1 MKARC
6 KDMIHFVV
14 PVTENGSPAG
24 AKASDKGSE
33 KKTEKK
39 TVKK

>member
-1 MKARC
+1 
-6 KDMIHFVV
+6 MIHFVV
-14 PVTENGSPAG
+14 PVTENGSPAV